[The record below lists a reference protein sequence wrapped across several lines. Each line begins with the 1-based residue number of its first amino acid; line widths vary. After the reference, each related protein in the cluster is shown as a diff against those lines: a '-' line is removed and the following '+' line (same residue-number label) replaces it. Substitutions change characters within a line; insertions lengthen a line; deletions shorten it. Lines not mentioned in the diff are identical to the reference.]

1 MSLISDALKKAR
13 QEAARQDSLRQG
25 VPYAVGP
32 VDTPDRRRTL
42 VPLLAGLAVGAVL
55 AGGTAGFVYFSN
67 REPGGTEGIRQEARV
82 AEAAPPP
89 VVEEEAPETTP
100 APPMTVPVAPTVPPV
115 FAEPP
120 AAVAAPP
127 EVAPEA
133 AAPVPPPTAQPQ
145 AEPEIRLEPSL
156 PPSAPPQPEAEPVQ
170 EQPASAAPEPPR
182 ESKSFVEAVP
192 VPGGGTLRLNGI
204 AFSTVSPV
212 AVIDGRV
219 VGPGEVVQ
227 GFTVVEIQQNRVKLE
242 GHGETVYVSLK

>member
-25 VPYAVGP
+25 VPYAVGT
-32 VDTPDRRRTL
+32 VDSPDRRRTL

-67 REPGGTEGIRQEARV
+67 REPAATEETRV
-82 AEAAPPP
+82 AEVAPP
-89 VVEEEAPETTP
+89 VAVEELPESTP
-100 APPMTVPVAPTVPPV
+100 PPEVTAPPVPPTVPPPV
-115 FAEPP
+115 FSEPP
-120 AAVAAPP
+120 AAVTAPP
-127 EVAPEA
+127 ERVPEA
-133 AAPVPPPTAQPQ
+133 AVPVPPPAAQPQ
-145 AEPEIRLEPSL
+145 PEPEIRLEPSQ
-156 PPSAPPQPEAEPVQ
+156 PSAAPQAEEPTPVQ
-170 EQPASAAPEPPR
+170 EEPVPVAPPPAR

-204 AFSTVSPV
+204 AFSSVSPV
-212 AVIDGRV
+212 AVIDGKV

>member
-32 VDTPDRRRTL
+32 VDSPDRRRTL

-55 AGGTAGFVYFSN
+55 AGGMAGFVYLAD
-67 REPGGTEGIRQEARV
+67 REPAARQEAQV

-89 VVEEEAPETTP
+89 VVVEEEPERTSVPEAAAP
-100 APPMTVPVAPTVPPV
+100 PVAPTVPRPILD
-115 FAEPP
+115 EPP
-120 AAVAAPP
+120 VTATAPP
-127 EVAPEA
+127 ERMPEA
-133 AAPVPPPTAQPQ
+133 AAPVPPPAAQP
-145 AEPEIRLEPSL
+145 EPEIRLEPAAPVL
-156 PPSAPPQPEAEPVQ
+156 PPAAPVLREEPA
-170 EQPASAAPEPPR
+170 PAPLLPEPPPVQ
-182 ESKSFVEAVP
+182 ESKSFVETVP

-204 AFSTVSPV
+204 AFSSVSPV

>member
-32 VDTPDRRRTL
+32 VDSPDRRRTL

-55 AGGTAGFVYFSN
+55 AGGVAGFVYFTD
-67 REPGGTEGIRQEARV
+67 REPAAAEEVRV
-82 AEAAPPP
+82 AEAAPPAVVQEVPETAPAPEATAPP
-89 VVEEEAPETTP
+89 VV
-100 APPMTVPVAPTVPPV
+100 PTLPPV
-115 FAEPP
+115 VTEPP
-120 AAVAAPP
+120 PAVTIPP
-127 EVAPEA
+127 ERVPEA
-133 AAPVPPPTAQPQ
+133 AAPVPPPAAQPQ
-145 AEPEIRLEPSL
+145 PDPEIRLEPSQ
-156 PPSAPPQPEAEPVQ
+156 PSVPQPEEPSPIPGEPIPVAPP
-170 EQPASAAPEPPR
+170 PAQ
-182 ESKSFVEAVP
+182 ESKSFVEDVP

-212 AVIDGRV
+212 AVIDGKV

>member
-25 VPYAVGP
+25 MPYAVGS
-32 VDTPDRRRTL
+32 VDSSDRRRTL

-67 REPGGTEGIRQEARV
+67 REPAPTEEVQVVEV
-82 AEAAPPP
+82 APPA
-89 VVEEEAPETTP
+89 VVEEVPETTP
-100 APPMTVPVAPTVPPV
+100 AAPEVTAPPVVPTLPPVVSAPPPTVT
-115 FAEPP
+115 
-120 AAVAAPP
+120 APP
-127 EVAPEA
+127 ERTPET
-133 AAPVPPPTAQPQ
+133 AAPVPPPVAQPQ
-145 AEPEIRLEPSL
+145 PEPEIRLEPSQ
-156 PPSAPPQPEAEPVQ
+156 PSAVPQPEEPSPVQ
-170 EQPASAAPEPPR
+170 EEPVPVAPPPAR
-182 ESKSFVEAVP
+182 ENRSFVEAVP

-204 AFSTVSPV
+204 AFSSVSPV
-212 AVIDGRV
+212 AVIDGKV